1 MYIESIFSGI
11 YCFKGSTGYDNIK
24 SKLLFFKMYST
35 VIFWV
40 FRMFSPEFAFLFIFI
55 YIIDLFLLN
64 LTYDNDKLLYPFIC
78 KY

>member
-1 MYIESIFSGI
+1 
-11 YCFKGSTGYDNIK
+11 
-24 SKLLFFKMYST
+24 MYST